1 MGAII
6 TQWYRQDGVFM
17 NLAVVGLGKLG
28 LPLAALLVSNG
39 NHVNVYDSSSIV
51 RDSVR
56 KRTFQSNEPGLKGLI
71 EKPSGTLHVCENIAE
86 AIVGVELVFII
97 VPTPSLTS
105 GHFTNE
111 YVIDVVSKIGS
122 SLKQNQKIVIDI
134 VSTVMPGSCDG
145 AIKSALEGH
154 SGRQIGEDLGL
165 CYNPE
170 FIALGSV
177 IHDMEYPDMHLI
189 GQSSD
194 WAGNLV
200 EQALKTI
207 VKKDVPARRMNL
219 KEAELVKIAVNNFVT
234 MKISYANILMQGAS
248 KLGGIDIDVVTDAIG
263 LDSRVGRKYMKAAA
277 PYGGPCFPRDTR
289 ALSAMYRDFGLEN
302 SLSQATERVNDYHS
316 KFLAQMIA
324 SNVNPGSR
332 IGIAGISYKTGSK
345 VTEESPGLALA
356 SELSGLNYQISI
368 WDDESVGVQ
377 DDPKL
382 SNFKV
387 IENIEDFMSEVDFV
401 VISRILNHPDEFRL
415 ALIAK
420 EVSYLDLWRTI

>member
-1 MGAII
+1 
-6 TQWYRQDGVFM
+6 M

-28 LPLAALLVSNG
+28 LPLAALLASNG
-39 NHVNVYDSSSIV
+39 HHVNVYDSSLIV

-56 KRTFQSNEPGLKGLI
+56 KRTFQSNEPGLKSLL
-71 EKPSGTLHVCENIAE
+71 ERPSGTLDVCENIAE
-86 AIVGVELVFII
+86 AIVNVELVFII
-97 VPTPSLTS
+97 VPTPSLPS

-111 YVIDVVSKIGS
+111 YVIDVVSKIGA
-122 SLKQNQKIVIDI
+122 SLKQNQKIVIDV

-145 AIKSALEGH
+145 PIKSALEYH
-154 SGRQIGEDLGL
+154 AGRQIGDDLGL

-194 WAGNLV
+194 WAGDLV
-200 EQALKTI
+200 EQALRTI
-207 VKKDVPARRMNL
+207 VKKDVPARRMKL

-234 MKISYANILMQGAS
+234 MKISYANMLMQGAS
-248 KLGGIDIDVVTDAIG
+248 ELGGIDIDVVTDAIG
-263 LDSRVGRKYMKAAA
+263 LDSRIGRKYMKAAA

-302 SLSQATERVNDYHS
+302 SLSQATERVNDHHS

-332 IGIAGISYKTGSK
+332 IGIAGVSYKTGSK
-345 VTEESPGLALA
+345 VTEESPGIALA
-356 SELSGLNYQISI
+356 SELASLNYQISI
-368 WDDESVGVQ
+368 WDDENVGIQ

-387 IENIEDFMSEVDFV
+387 IENIEDFLSEVDFV
-401 VISRILNHPDEFRL
+401 VISRLLNHPDEFRL